1 MKSDVVTVY
10 SSGKH
15 LEQGLNQVE
24 AVAEY
29 KKLTKRSRL
38 ILRLLAE
45 ETLGMM
51 RSITGEQK
59 GEFWIEDSQGEYQI
73 HLVVDTVMDSHKREE
88 LLEASTSGR
97 NEAARGLMGTLRDL
111 FERSADR
118 DLAPMTNPMLM
129 AGMCETDSANPLVYE
144 WSMMQCYEEL
154 KDSSEPERAKAWD
167 ELEKSV
173 VSHVAEEVKVS
184 IRGSRVEMII
194 YKHLQ

>member
-73 HLVVDTVMDSHKREE
+73 HLVVDTVMDSQKREE

-111 FERSADR
+111 FERSADHLI
-118 DLAPMTNPMLM
+118 DLLDMLSGSDLRNN
-129 AGMCETDSANPLVYE
+129 AAVFLVHFY
-144 WSMMQCYEEL
+144 L
-154 KDSSEPERAKAWD
+154 GVDG
-167 ELEKSV
+167 
-173 VSHVAEEVKVS
+173 
-184 IRGSRVEMII
+184 IR
-194 YKHLQ
+194 